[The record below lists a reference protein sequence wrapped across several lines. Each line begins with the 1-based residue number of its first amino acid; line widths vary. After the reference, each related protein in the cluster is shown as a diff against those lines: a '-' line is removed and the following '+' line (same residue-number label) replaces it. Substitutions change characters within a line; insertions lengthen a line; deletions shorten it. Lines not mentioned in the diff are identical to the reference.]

1 MELRQLRYFVRIIET
16 GSMGS
21 AAQDLDIGVSALSQQ
36 MSRLENELA
45 IRLLQRTSR
54 GVTPTNAGLAF
65 YSQAQLALR
74 HADDAILAAREARLS
89 GHVSVGMAPSTASIL
104 GIPFIHAMQENYAD
118 VRLHVVESLSGNLER
133 MINTRQIDLAVVFQ
147 KDKILRWSARPI
159 LEEQLFLIGSHAL
172 LAALP
177 DNPITPEQL
186 AGIPLIM
193 PSQGHG
199 LRGRLDAVCQG
210 HGLRGRLDAVCQEHA
225 LNVEIVAEIDG
236 LALLMR
242 AVRDGLGAT
251 LQPGAAISHLDND
264 ALRVIGVHNPV
275 LSRPNFL
282 VSLSDDE
289 LTPAGLAA
297 RVVLTKVM
305 RQLVDAGEWPGA
317 TLCAY

>member
-199 LRGRLDAVCQG
+199 LRGRLDAVCQ
-210 HGLRGRLDAVCQEHA
+210 EHA

-305 RQLVDAGEWPGA
+305 RQLVDAGEWPDA
-317 TLCAY
+317 TLYAY

>member
-186 AGIPLIM
+186 ADIPLIM

-199 LRGRLDAVCQG
+199 LRGRLDAVCQ
-210 HGLRGRLDAVCQEHA
+210 EHA
-225 LNVEIVAEIDG
+225 LNVDIVAEIDG

-264 ALRVIGVHNPV
+264 ALRVIGVHNPI

-297 RVVLTKVM
+297 RVVLTKVL

-317 TLCAY
+317 TLYAY

>member
-147 KDKILRWSARPI
+147 KDKILHWSARLI

-193 PSQGHG
+193 PS
-199 LRGRLDAVCQG
+199 QG

-317 TLCAY
+317 TLYAY

>member
-104 GIPFIHAMQENYAD
+104 GIPFIHAMQENYTD

-133 MINTRQIDLAVVFQ
+133 MINTRQIDLAIVFQ

-193 PSQGHG
+193 PS
-199 LRGRLDAVCQG
+199 QG

-317 TLCAY
+317 TLYAY

>member
-199 LRGRLDAVCQG
+199 LRGRLDAVCQ
-210 HGLRGRLDAVCQEHA
+210 EHA

-317 TLCAY
+317 TLYAC

>member
-147 KDKILRWSARPI
+147 KDKILRRSARPI

-193 PSQGHG
+193 PS
-199 LRGRLDAVCQG
+199 QG

-317 TLCAY
+317 TLYAY

>member
-177 DNPITPEQL
+177 DNSITPEQL

-199 LRGRLDAVCQG
+199 LRGRLDAVCQ
-210 HGLRGRLDAVCQEHA
+210 EHA
-225 LNVEIVAEIDG
+225 LSVEIVAEIDG

-275 LSRPNFL
+275 LNRPNFL

-317 TLCAY
+317 TLYAY

>member
-199 LRGRLDAVCQG
+199 LRGRLDAVCQ
-210 HGLRGRLDAVCQEHA
+210 EHA

-297 RVVLTKVM
+297 RVVLTKGM

-317 TLCAY
+317 TLYAY

>member
-172 LAALP
+172 LVALP

-186 AGIPLIM
+186 ADIPLIM

-199 LRGRLDAVCQG
+199 LRGRLDAVCQ
-210 HGLRGRLDAVCQEHA
+210 EHA
-225 LNVEIVAEIDG
+225 LNVDIVAEIDG

-264 ALRVIGVHNPV
+264 ALRVIGVHNPI

-317 TLCAY
+317 TLYAY

>member
-104 GIPFIHAMQENYAD
+104 GIPFIHAMQENYAY

-193 PSQGHG
+193 PS
-199 LRGRLDAVCQG
+199 QG

-317 TLCAY
+317 TLYAY

>member
-21 AAQDLDIGVSALSQQ
+21 AAQDLDIGVSALSH
-36 MSRLENELA
+36 ELA

-104 GIPFIHAMQENYAD
+104 GISFIHAMQENYAD

-147 KDKILRWSARPI
+147 KDKTLRWSARPI

-186 AGIPLIM
+186 ADIPLIM
-193 PSQGHG
+193 PS
-199 LRGRLDAVCQG
+199 QG

-264 ALRVIGVHNPV
+264 ALRVIGVHNPI
-275 LSRPNFL
+275 LNRPNFL

-317 TLCAY
+317 TLYAY

>member
-186 AGIPLIM
+186 ADIPLIM

-199 LRGRLDAVCQG
+199 LRGRLDAVCQ
-210 HGLRGRLDAVCQEHA
+210 EHA
-225 LNVEIVAEIDG
+225 LNVDIVAEIDG

-264 ALRVIGVHNPV
+264 ALRVIGLHNPI

-317 TLCAY
+317 TLYAY

>member
-172 LAALP
+172 LTALP

-199 LRGRLDAVCQG
+199 LRGRLDAVCQ
-210 HGLRGRLDAVCQEHA
+210 EHA
-225 LNVEIVAEIDG
+225 LNVEIIAEIDG

-317 TLCAY
+317 TLYAY

>member
-16 GSMGS
+16 GSTGS

-199 LRGRLDAVCQG
+199 LRGRLDAVCQ
-210 HGLRGRLDAVCQEHA
+210 EHA

-317 TLCAY
+317 TLYAY

>member
-172 LAALP
+172 LTALP
-177 DNPITPEQL
+177 NNPITPEQL

-193 PSQGHG
+193 PS
-199 LRGRLDAVCQG
+199 QG

-317 TLCAY
+317 TLYAF

>member
-36 MSRLENELA
+36 MPRLENELA

-199 LRGRLDAVCQG
+199 LRGRLDAVCQ
-210 HGLRGRLDAVCQEHA
+210 EHA

-317 TLCAY
+317 TLYAY